1 MKLLLIANGN
11 AESPRTWSGVPERVL
26 VELRRQGHKVVS
38 LDMSEVKWIKIPR
51 VLFNRI
57 VRKIWRPWRWV
68 AFETTGL
75 GIALQSRWL
84 RSAVKKHPECDKVI
98 VFSYCVDA
106 KGVDRPVILIHD
118 WTNGYLQQLFHCRPM
133 TAVEKAGDARQF
145 AAMRSATKVV
155 SLYPKAAEYMR
166 AAVGDKVKF
175 YCNPINTDEVPDVE
189 ALIAGGLHS
198 KHILLVGGSTYQSNV
213 ECVIQ
218 AANLIGDPGIV
229 IDVVG
234 VSSAKTKPVGYRVNF
249 HGYLNKAIPE
259 QKEKY
264 DRLFREARCFVNV
277 RKGWGGGSSVAEA
290 LYKGLPVVV
299 GNYADIVGLY
309 GNKEDFGCYCT
320 PANVNE
326 LAQKIQYLMMLS
338 ADEYAFFCRTAHGK
352 VANDTYAA
360 FVQEVLSGK

>member
-1 MKLLLIANGN
+1 
-11 AESPRTWSGVPERVL
+11 
-26 VELRRQGHKVVS
+26 
-38 LDMSEVKWIKIPR
+38 MSEVKWIKVPR
-51 VLFNRI
+51 ILFNRI

-84 RSAVKKHPECDKVI
+84 QSVVRKHPECDKVL

-106 KGVDRPVILIHD
+106 KGIDKPVILIHD

-133 TAVEKAGDARQF
+133 TAAEKAGDARQF
-145 AAMRSATKVV
+145 AAMRSAAKVV
-155 SLYPKAAEYMR
+155 SLYPNAAEYMR

-189 ALIAGGLHS
+189 ASIAGGLHS

-213 ECVIQ
+213 ECVVK
-218 AANLIGDPGIV
+218 AANLIGDPEIV

-234 VSSAKTKPVGYRVNF
+234 VFSSKTQPSGYRVNF

-259 QKEKY
+259 QKETY
-264 DRLFREARCFVNV
+264 DRLFRDARCFVNV

-290 LYKGLPVVV
+290 LYRGVPIIV

-309 GNKEDFGCYCT
+309 GDDGVFGYYCDQEDVTFLKAKLENMLALSPQCYRIMSE
-320 PANVNE
+320 AAHNAALGSSYVDFVGNV
-326 LAQKIQYLMMLS
+326 LK
-338 ADEYAFFCRTAHGK
+338 D
-352 VANDTYAA
+352 
-360 FVQEVLSGK
+360 